1 MKKITSMILGL
12 VAASAMAGVVEPF
25 KQFTQAD
32 FVDAAKPGQS
42 VWFPADTFTLS
53 VKANT
58 SVWLSNYVNSW
69 FAPKPIPALNGNVY
83 DMGAQK
89 YGYIYKSDFP
99 TGDNGEPILTLPN
112 GSYNDLIHWANGETT
127 TITYYDNADSQYTNS
142 TTGYLLDTFD
152 EDAEIYLVMTTLPM
166 DGGETM
172 DTYQYVQDANNATT
186 MVSRQHNT
194 VDLAN
199 NVRINFGIDSP
210 ADGLTGREFVAIYG
224 GTGGT
229 VVSGQP
235 LPGLLFAGLLS
246 LGTVFGAAKLR
257 KRS

>member
-1 MKKITSMILGL
+1 
-12 VAASAMAGVVEPF
+12 
-25 KQFTQAD
+25 
-32 FVDAAKPGQS
+32 
-42 VWFPADTFTLS
+42 
-53 VKANT
+53 
-58 SVWLSNYVNSW
+58 
-69 FAPKPIPALNGNVY
+69 
-83 DMGAQK
+83 MGAQK

-112 GSYNDLIHWANGETT
+112 GSYNDLIHWANGDTT
-127 TITYYDNADSQYTNS
+127 TITYYYDPNPDITNY

-152 EDAEIYLVMTTLPM
+152 EDAEIYLVMTTLPT
-166 DGGETM
+166 DGGETV
-172 DTYQYVQDANNATT
+172 DTYQYVQDANNITT

-194 VDLAN
+194 LDLAN
-199 NVRINFGIDSP
+199 NVRINFGIDS
-210 ADGLTGREFVAIYG
+210 ASEGLIGREFVAVYS

-229 VVSGQP
+229 IISGQP